1 MSSFS
6 KEKILNM
13 VSWSKLVNVT
23 VSEPIIIKLEITKK
37 IKQNKLLLRNLTELY
52 DLKQIDC
59 QIFIQQNQVYL
70 PSGENCNSESE
81 SMVSHEQV
89 LHMTR
94 EECFY
99 RGKRK

>member
-37 IKQNKLLLRNLTELY
+37 NKT
-52 DLKQIDC
+52 KQITT
-59 QIFIQQNQVYL
+59 QKFNRTL
-70 PSGENCNSESE
+70 
-81 SMVSHEQV
+81 
-89 LHMTR
+89 
-94 EECFY
+94 
-99 RGKRK
+99 